1 VTHNPAG
8 VRPDDSHR
16 IARDA
21 DGTVTARTAVHV
33 SLGDSLA
40 SGEGVGVAVPPPLTW
55 PGLLAAA
62 ATARFVPLARGGA
75 PVATVIRD
83 QLPSARALAPEIACV
98 CVGLND
104 LFRSGGATDRAPS
117 GIQTLVRR
125 LRADGTKVVVGRLH
139 DPTRLVPFPG
149 RLGRLI
155 RDHVSAINDG
165 LDDFRADPG
174 VVLLD
179 MSALVSRPE
188 CWAVDRIHP
197 SGFGH
202 RVLAAQ
208 AAHHLGLAFAVGP
221 QPTAPSTAAWWRWLV
236 RHGVPWLAARTP
248 ELVTS
253 EPLRRQAHAIAWGDA
268 S

>member
-1 VTHNPAG
+1 MST
-8 VRPDDSHR
+8 
-16 IARDA
+16 
-21 DGTVTARTAVHV
+21 RTPVHV
-33 SLGDSLA
+33 SLGDSIA
-40 SGEGVGVAVPPPLTW
+40 SGEGVGVEIPPPLTW

-62 ATARFVPLARGGA
+62 AAARFVPLARGGA

-83 QLPSARALAPEIACV
+83 QLPSARALAPDMACV

-104 LFRSGGATDRAPS
+104 LFRSGGVTDRAPS

-125 LRADGTKVVVGRLH
+125 LRADGTLVVVGRLH

-155 RDHVSAINDG
+155 RDHVAAINDS
-165 LDDFRADPG
+165 LEEFRADHG

-179 MSALVSRPE
+179 MSPLVDRPE

-202 RVLAAQ
+202 RVLAGA
-208 AAHHLGLAFAVGP
+208 AAHRIGLAFDVGP
-221 QPTAPSTAAWWRWLV
+221 APTAPSLASWWHWLV
-236 RHGVPWLAARTP
+236 RHGVPWLAVRTP
-248 ELVTS
+248 ELITS
-253 EPLRRQAHAIAWGDA
+253 EPLRRQAHAIAWGTA
-268 S
+268 SPN